1 MNIKS
6 SHRFII
12 AGQLM
17 TFAALIGGLEHGW
30 HDALTPMFVAAV
42 IMQLATLI
50 SALAGEP
57 IQGRTVWTPEQRA
70 ERHDPQP

>member
-1 MNIKS
+1 MNLKP
-6 SHRFII
+6 SHRLII

-17 TFAALIGGLEHGW
+17 TFATLIGGLEHGW

-42 IMQLATLI
+42 IMQIATLI

-57 IQGRTVWTPEQRA
+57 I
-70 ERHDPQP
+70 